1 MSSLRSVGAMRA
13 AAGVAVVAALPSL
26 WACGIA
32 DVDRAREATA
42 GVAERMESAR
52 PADDGSR
59 YSALRVVG
67 SRPYVGL
74 ERLRTDP
81 RDSLPVRWRDA
92 AAVTLPLGDIRDA
105 ETLAARI
112 EDATGLG
119 VRLVGVPA
127 VVPGQQVVA
136 RSATATFA
144 AAWSDRLLPQGGIW
158 TGPLDELLDGWTAA
172 AGWTWRHVDDP
183 LDASGGIEIVR
194 RQSVVFR
201 VHALVGRQ
209 DYAVSTSTQ
218 DQAAEGSDRTIATG
232 LSSQSIVSSAAFD
245 VWPGIEGQLR
255 TLVGDA
261 TRLSLDPSSASV
273 TVDGVPADI
282 ARVRGYLDH
291 LNRAVLRPVAVSVHV
306 YLVKFDRETDYRLR
320 LEGLLAGIGGENV
333 GIEVTGAGVALMA
346 GSAEAS
352 DSSSSLDAAV
362 EALSR
367 VGSVSRVLSAD
378 VPSMNG
384 TPAQFFELF
393 NEAYLAEQSTTVSQ
407 GVAQTELKPGT
418 VSSGFAVSYVP
429 RVVAPDEVLLRL
441 VATLQDPPTFG
452 TFASGNQA
460 IQLPSYGSR
469 AIQVTQSVRRGE
481 TLMITGFADRSAED
495 SRSGTFDSGLPFPGG
510 GVGARFLDSETV
522 LLVTARIGPPLGLS
536 ETPGAVL

>member
-1 MSSLRSVGAMRA
+1 MGVGLGWGVL
-13 AAGVAVVAALPSL
+13 GVAVGLAG
-26 WACGIA
+26 CGFGEA
-32 DVDRAREATA
+32 ERAREVTET
-42 GVAERMESAR
+42 VAETIGSVR
-52 PADDGSR
+52 PQEKGPGYA
-59 YSALRVVG
+59 ALRVVG
-67 SRPYVGL
+67 DRPYVGL
-74 ERLRTDP
+74 EVVRTDP
-81 RDSLPVRWRDA
+81 RESLPGRWREA
-92 AAVTLPLGDIRDA
+92 AAVTLPLGGIA
-105 ETLAARI
+105 EAEALAARL
-112 EDATGLG
+112 EEATGLE
-119 VRLVGVPA
+119 VRLVGVPVLA
-127 VVPGQQVVA
+127 AGQQVNV

-144 AAWSDRLLPQGGIW
+144 AAWDDRMAAHGGIW
-158 TGPLDELLDGWTAA
+158 TGPLDELLDAWTAA
-172 AGWTWRHVDDP
+172 AGWTWRHAEDA
-183 LDASGGIEIVR
+183 LDGRGRVEVVR

-218 DQAAEGSDRTIATG
+218 DQAAEGSERAIATG
-232 LSSQSIVSSAAFD
+232 LTSQSITSSAAFD
-245 VWPGIEGQLR
+245 PWPGIAQQLG
-255 TLVGDA
+255 TLVGTG
-261 TRLSLDPSSASV
+261 TRVSLDPASASV

-291 LNRAVLRPVAVSVHV
+291 LNRVVLRPVAVSVHV
-306 YLVKFDRETDYRLR
+306 YLVKFDRETDYRLG
-320 LEGLLAGIGGENV
+320 LEGLLARIGGENV
-333 GIEVTGAGVALMA
+333 EIEVTGAGVALVA
-346 GSAEAS
+346 GSAG
-352 DSSSSLDAAV
+352 SSGSGSSLDAAV

-367 VGSVSRVLSAD
+367 VGSVSRVLSAE

-407 GVAQTELKPGT
+407 GVAQTEMKPGS

-441 VATLQDPPTFG
+441 VATLQDPPTFR
-452 TFASGNQA
+452 TFASGTQA

-495 SRSGTFDSGLPFPGG
+495 SRSGTFDAGLPFPGG
-510 GVGARFLDSETV
+510 GAGARFLDSETV
-522 LLVTARIGPPLGLS
+522 LMVTARIGPPLGLS